1 MTETTCRP
9 DPATITTPA
18 AAPTDERARSIEA
31 VEGWQAL
38 ALALLDREL
47 TGPELAAAER
57 LPVAIALDLL
67 FPDLDDAA
75 RHEALWALDGSPG
88 LLDRC
93 QIGRHGW
100 GRRRGHAVPLCGPRG
115 RPARPP

>member
-9 DPATITTPA
+9 DPAPIAPPPA
-18 AAPTDERARSIEA
+18 ATPPATDERARSIEA

-38 ALALLDREL
+38 ALAVLDREL

-57 LPVAIALDLL
+57 LPADIALDLL
-67 FPDLDDAA
+67 FPDLDDVA

-88 LLDRC
+88 
-93 QIGRHGW
+93 
-100 GRRRGHAVPLCGPRG
+100 
-115 RPARPP
+115 